1 MKDKKINTNKLMIS
15 KLWYLGVFLLFLI
28 IAFFLVYRSLVDYK
42 VGSLTI
48 SEFINN
54 RNINEEIIMPTRG
67 TIYDKKRNVL
77 AQDVSSYTLIA
88 YLSDTRSTE
97 DNIRHVVDKEK
108 TAKELSKLIDM
119 KYEKILERLN
129 KDAYQVEFGNAGKNL
144 SQLEM
149 EEIKDLNLP
158 GIGFS
163 KSTKRY
169 YPNGTFAS
177 YLLGYTVNKKDE
189 KDNTWITGE
198 LGIESYYNDYLKG
211 TEGYIKYEKDAR
223 GNKIANSN
231 EYTED
236 AIDGANVNLTI
247 DSNIQLFIE
256 NAIAD
261 ASKKSKAEWTIMTVM
276 NAKTGEI
283 LGYSSTPNFDPNIRN
298 ITNYMDPMISNPYEP
313 GSTMKIF
320 SYMCAIETGNYNG
333 EDTFKSGKKTYVS
346 ANNKNDKVTIN
357 DWNSGKGWGTI
368 SYDYGFAM
376 SSNIGVATL
385 LEEVMTKKELAD
397 CYKKYGFGN
406 ITGIT
411 LNNEMKGNISF
422 KYDVEAATAG
432 YGQGITITPI
442 QMMQAL
448 SAVANNGVMVKPYV
462 VSSVESQEGKILE
475 KHEREEI
482 STIASKETI
491 DKIKSLM
498 RSVVCKDAKK
508 CTGSAYYIKDYD
520 LIGKTGTAS
529 IYDYNKGKYL
539 TGPSD
544 YIYSFAGLYPGN
556 NPEIIIYMALKKPK
570 DTKNYVAPAIKSV
583 LVNTAKYLA
592 IDDIKNER
600 ESIVLEDYSNQVVT
614 NVKENLKTKDINVIV
629 LGTGNKIVRQYPHK
643 DITVYSEDKV
653 YLLTNNYNKEAIDFK
668 GLSYKEALSVLNL
681 MDVEYK
687 IEGTGYVYEQSIKKG
702 EKVKDKIV
710 LKLKEKY

>member
-67 TIYDKKRNVL
+67 TIYDKKGNVL

-169 YPNGTFAS
+169 YPNATFAS

-198 LGIESYYNDYLKG
+198 LGIESYYDDYLKG

-256 NAIAD
+256 NAISD
-261 ASKKSKAEWTIMTVM
+261 ASKKSKAEWAIMTVM

-385 LEEVMTKKELAD
+385 LEEVMTKKR
-397 CYKKYGFGN
+397 
-406 ITGIT
+406 
-411 LNNEMKGNISF
+411 IS
-422 KYDVEAATAG
+422 
-432 YGQGITITPI
+432 
-442 QMMQAL
+442 
-448 SAVANNGVMVKPYV
+448 
-462 VSSVESQEGKILE
+462 
-475 KHEREEI
+475 R
-482 STIASKETI
+482 
-491 DKIKSLM
+491 
-498 RSVVCKDAKK
+498 
-508 CTGSAYYIKDYD
+508 
-520 LIGKTGTAS
+520 
-529 IYDYNKGKYL
+529 
-539 TGPSD
+539 
-544 YIYSFAGLYPGN
+544 
-556 NPEIIIYMALKKPK
+556 
-570 DTKNYVAPAIKSV
+570 
-583 LVNTAKYLA
+583 
-592 IDDIKNER
+592 
-600 ESIVLEDYSNQVVT
+600 
-614 NVKENLKTKDINVIV
+614 
-629 LGTGNKIVRQYPHK
+629 
-643 DITVYSEDKV
+643 
-653 YLLTNNYNKEAIDFK
+653 LL
-668 GLSYKEALSVLNL
+668 
-681 MDVEYK
+681 
-687 IEGTGYVYEQSIKKG
+687 
-702 EKVKDKIV
+702 
-710 LKLKEKY
+710 